1 MDSKISNIFATLNGP
16 RKFPETVADPGI
28 IVGWSMEAEHARQP
42 IGFSFGDTP
51 GIIAPDI
58 IDPILLEDEGH
69 LITVAPTGAG
79 KGVSA
84 IIPTLLRYKGPVIVI
99 DPKGENVAVTARARK
114 EVGHKVIVI
123 DPMNI
128 TDFESDYFNPL
139 AGINPM
145 TTGASQQIGSI
156 LTSLFSNHQST
167 GDNYFWKSQ
176 GQLLL
181 RMCLL
186 HVLSSD
192 QHEKTLLTVRKTLL
206 EVMDVKDI
214 FDTDLPGSK
223 SEEVRN
229 YFLNLPREADTTW
242 QGIVTFALDGLA
254 FLNGPEVSEIL
265 SKSTIDME
273 EITRGD
279 PVSVYIVIPPA
290 LLETLSPLLRI
301 WISSLFQAISRR
313 KRRPELST
321 LFILDE
327 AAQLGELPQ
336 LRQAM
341 TLMRGYGLRTWSFW
355 QDLSQLKHNYKA
367 DWQTMINN
375 AKVFQAFGANNM
387 MAARSIAEVVGFG
400 NEMGNELFDLEAN
413 EMILQIAGDEAVI
426 ARKPNYLTDPVF
438 EGLFDDNPFY
448 DNSGD
453 IMPDIGEIHKFYKR
467 PTRNYVEEGIIQVG
481 KNYVRRKLAA
491 SKIAEALHE
500 DSNGKP

>member
-1 MDSKISNIFATLNGP
+1 MVSKISNIFSNLNGP
-16 RKFPETVADPGI
+16 RKLPETVADPGI
-28 IVGWSMEAEHARQP
+28 VVGWSMETEHARHP

-114 EVGHKVIVI
+114 EMGHKVIVI

-139 AGINPM
+139 TRINPM

-254 FLNGPEVSEIL
+254 FLNGPEV
-265 SKSTIDME
+265 
-273 EITRGD
+273 
-279 PVSVYIVIPPA
+279 
-290 LLETLSPLLRI
+290 
-301 WISSLFQAISRR
+301 
-313 KRRPELST
+313 
-321 LFILDE
+321 
-327 AAQLGELPQ
+327 
-336 LRQAM
+336 
-341 TLMRGYGLRTWSFW
+341 
-355 QDLSQLKHNYKA
+355 
-367 DWQTMINN
+367 
-375 AKVFQAFGANNM
+375 
-387 MAARSIAEVVGFG
+387 
-400 NEMGNELFDLEAN
+400 
-413 EMILQIAGDEAVI
+413 
-426 ARKPNYLTDPVF
+426 
-438 EGLFDDNPFY
+438 
-448 DNSGD
+448 
-453 IMPDIGEIHKFYKR
+453 
-467 PTRNYVEEGIIQVG
+467 
-481 KNYVRRKLAA
+481 
-491 SKIAEALHE
+491 
-500 DSNGKP
+500 